1 MDSILQF
8 ALLAFTSLF
17 TMVNPLGVITVF
29 TSLTSSMNSKQAASI
44 ALKPT
49 STAQIV
55 LLLFTFG
62 GNFIFDFFNISIN
75 GLRVGGGI
83 LFFLSG
89 FDMLRGKLTRIKSEG
104 EESIEAVKDFAITPL
119 GVPMITGPGVI
130 TISIVMMND
139 APDITHK
146 SLLIAAIFI
155 VMGLTHFILLSSRQ
169 IINFLGESGNKV
181 LTRIMGLIVMVIA
194 VELFFRGL
202 KPIIQGILQSNH

>member
-17 TMVNPLGVITVF
+17 TMVNPLGVIPVF
-29 TSLTSSMNSKQAASI
+29 TTLTTGMTSRQASAI
-44 ALKPT
+44 ALKAT
-49 STAQIV
+49 STALIV

-62 GNFIFDFFNISIN
+62 GNFIFDIFNISVT
-75 GLRVGGGI
+75 GLRVVGGI

-89 FDMLRGKLTRIKSEG
+89 YDMLRGKLTRIKSDDEKDD
-104 EESIEAVKDFAITPL
+104 EAVKNFAIAPL

-139 APDITHK
+139 APDVTHK
-146 SLLIAAIFI
+146 SLLITAILI
-155 VMGLTHFILLSSRQ
+155 VMGLTHLILLSSRK
-169 IINFLGESGNKV
+169 IIAFLGESGNKV

-202 KPIIQGILQSNH
+202 KPIIQDILIK

>member
-1 MDSILQF
+1 MASILQF

-17 TMVNPLGVITVF
+17 TMINPMGVIPVF
-29 TSLTSSMNSKQAASI
+29 TTLTSGMNSKQAAAI
-44 ALKPT
+44 AFKAT
-49 STAQIV
+49 STALIV

-62 GNFIFDFFNISIN
+62 GNFIFDIFNISVN
-75 GLRVGGGI
+75 GLRVVGGI

-89 FDMLRGKLTRIKSEG
+89 YDMLRGKLTRIKSDG
-104 EESIEAVKDFAITPL
+104 EDYIEAAKDFAITPL

-146 SLLIAAIFI
+146 SLLITSIFV
-155 VMGLTHFILLSSRQ
+155 VMGLTHLILLSSRK
-169 IINFLGESGNKV
+169 IIAFLGESGNKV

-202 KPIIQGILQSNH
+202 KPIIQDILGVK

>member
-17 TMVNPLGVITVF
+17 TMINPMGVIPVF
-29 TSLTSSMNSKQAASI
+29 TTLTTGMTTKQAATI
-44 ALKPT
+44 ALKAT
-49 STAQIV
+49 STALIV

-62 GNFIFDFFNISIN
+62 GNFIFDIFNISIN
-75 GLRVGGGI
+75 GLRVVGGI

-89 FDMLRGKLTRIKSEG
+89 YDMLRGKLTRIKSEG
-104 EESIEAVKDFAITPL
+104 EELIEAAKDFAITPL

-139 APDITHK
+139 APDIAHK
-146 SLLIAAIFI
+146 SLLITSIFI
-155 VMGLTHFILLSSRQ
+155 VMGLTHLILLSSRK
-169 IINFLGESGNKV
+169 IIAFLGESGNKV

-202 KPIIQGILQSNH
+202 KPIIQDILIK

>member
-1 MDSILQF
+1 MNSILQF
-8 ALLAFTSLF
+8 VLLAFTSLF
-17 TMVNPLGVITVF
+17 TMVNPLGVIPVYT
-29 TSLTSSMNSKQAASI
+29 TLTTGMTSKQASVI
-44 ALKPT
+44 ALKAT
-49 STAQIV
+49 STALIV

-62 GNFIFDFFNISIN
+62 GNFIFDIFNISVN
-75 GLRVGGGI
+75 GLRVVGGI

-89 FDMLRGKLTRIKSEG
+89 YDMLRGKLTRIKSEG
-104 EESIEAVKDFAITPL
+104 EEFIEAAKDFAITPL

-146 SLLIAAIFI
+146 SLLITAIFV
-155 VMGLTHFILLSSRQ
+155 VMGLTHIILLSSRK
-169 IINFLGESGNKV
+169 IISFLGESGSKV

-202 KPIIQGILQSNH
+202 KPIIQDILNIK

>member
-1 MDSILQF
+1 MDSVLQF

-17 TMVNPLGVITVF
+17 TMINPMGVIPVF
-29 TSLTSSMNSKQAASI
+29 TTLTTGMTSKQAAAI
-44 ALKPT
+44 ALKAT
-49 STAQIV
+49 STALIV

-62 GNFIFDFFNISIN
+62 GNFIFDIFNISVN
-75 GLRVGGGI
+75 GLRVVGGI

-89 FDMLRGKLTRIKSEG
+89 YDMLRGKLTRIKSEG
-104 EESIEAVKDFAITPL
+104 EEFVEAAKDFAITPL

-139 APDITHK
+139 APDISHK
-146 SLLIAAIFI
+146 SLLIASIFV
-155 VMGLTHFILLSSRQ
+155 VMGLTHLILLSSRK
-169 IINFLGESGNKV
+169 IIAFLGESGNKV

-202 KPIIQGILQSNH
+202 KPIIQDILIK

>member
-17 TMVNPLGVITVF
+17 TMINPMGVIPVF
-29 TSLTSSMNSKQAASI
+29 TTLTTGMTSKQAAAI
-44 ALKPT
+44 ALKAT
-49 STAQIV
+49 STALLV

-62 GNFIFDFFNISIN
+62 GNFIFDIFNISVN
-75 GLRVGGGI
+75 GLRVVGGI

-89 FDMLRGKLTRIKSEG
+89 YDMLRGKLTRIKSEG
-104 EESIEAVKDFAITPL
+104 EEFIEAAKDFAITPL

-139 APDITHK
+139 APDIAHK
-146 SLLIAAIFI
+146 SLLVASIFI
-155 VMGLTHFILLSSRQ
+155 VMGLTHLILLSSRK
-169 IINFLGESGNKV
+169 IIAFLGESGNKV

-202 KPIIQGILQSNH
+202 KPIIQDILTIK

>member
-17 TMVNPLGVITVF
+17 SMVNPLGVIPVF
-29 TSLTSSMNSKQAASI
+29 TTLTTGMTSKQAAAI
-44 ALKPT
+44 ALKAT
-49 STAQIV
+49 STALIV

-62 GNFIFDFFNISIN
+62 GNFIFDIFNISIN
-75 GLRVGGGI
+75 GLRVVGGI

-89 FDMLRGKLTRIKSEG
+89 YDMLRGKLTRIKSEG
-104 EESIEAVKDFAITPL
+104 EEFVEAAKDFAITPL

-146 SLLIAAIFI
+146 SLLITAIFI
-155 VMGLTHFILLSSRQ
+155 VMGLTHIILLSSRK
-169 IINFLGESGNKV
+169 IIAFLGESGNKV

-202 KPIIQGILQSNH
+202 KPIIQDILTIK

>member
-1 MDSILQF
+1 MDSISQF

-17 TMVNPLGVITVF
+17 TMINPMGVIPVF
-29 TSLTSSMNSKQAASI
+29 TTLTTGMTTKQAATI
-44 ALKPT
+44 ALKAT
-49 STAQIV
+49 STALIV

-62 GNFIFDFFNISIN
+62 GNFIFDIFNISIN
-75 GLRVGGGI
+75 GLRVVGGI

-89 FDMLRGKLTRIKSEG
+89 YDMLRGKLTRIKSEG
-104 EESIEAVKDFAITPL
+104 EELIEAAKDFAITPL

-139 APDITHK
+139 APDIAHK
-146 SLLIAAIFI
+146 SLLITSIFI
-155 VMGLTHFILLSSRQ
+155 VMGLTHLILLSSRK
-169 IINFLGESGNKV
+169 IIAFLGESGNKV

-202 KPIIQGILQSNH
+202 KPIIQDILLK

>member
-1 MDSILQF
+1 MDSLLQF

-17 TMVNPLGVITVF
+17 TMINPMGVIPVF
-29 TSLTSSMNSKQAASI
+29 TTLTTGMTSKQASSI
-44 ALKPT
+44 ALKAS
-49 STAQIV
+49 STALIV

-62 GNFIFDFFNISIN
+62 GNFIFDMFNISIN
-75 GLRVGGGI
+75 GLRVVGGI

-89 FDMLRGKLTRIKSEG
+89 YDMLRGKLTRIKSEG
-104 EESIEAVKDFAITPL
+104 EESIEAAKDFAITPL

-139 APDITHK
+139 APDFTHK
-146 SLLIAAIFI
+146 SLLIGSIFI
-155 VMGLTHFILLSSRQ
+155 VLGLTHFILLSSRR
-169 IINFLGESGNKV
+169 IIAFLGESGNKV

-202 KPIIQGILQSNH
+202 KPIIQDILKLY

>member
-17 TMVNPLGVITVF
+17 SMVNPLGVIPVF
-29 TSLTSSMNSKQAASI
+29 TTLTTGMNSKQAATI
-44 ALKPT
+44 ALKAT
-49 STAQIV
+49 STALIV

-62 GNFIFDFFNISIN
+62 GNFIFDIFNISIN
-75 GLRVGGGI
+75 GLRVVGGI

-89 FDMLRGKLTRIKSEG
+89 YDMLRGKLTRIKSEG
-104 EESIEAVKDFAITPL
+104 EEFVEAAKDFAITPL

-146 SLLIAAIFI
+146 SLLITAIFI
-155 VMGLTHFILLSSRQ
+155 VMGLTHIILLSSRK
-169 IINFLGESGNKV
+169 IIAFLGESGNKV

-202 KPIIQGILQSNH
+202 KPIIQDILSIK

>member
-17 TMVNPLGVITVF
+17 TMINPMGVIPVF
-29 TSLTSSMNSKQAASI
+29 TTLTTGMNAKQASSI
-44 ALKPT
+44 ALKAT
-49 STAQIV
+49 STALIV

-62 GNFIFDFFNISIN
+62 GNFIFDIFNISVN
-75 GLRVGGGI
+75 GLRVVGGI

-89 FDMLRGKLTRIKSEG
+89 YDMLRGKLTRIKSEG
-104 EESIEAVKDFAITPL
+104 EEFIEAAKDFAITPL

-139 APDITHK
+139 APDISHK
-146 SLLIAAIFI
+146 SLLIVSIFI
-155 VMGLTHFILLSSRQ
+155 VMGLTHLILLSSRK
-169 IINFLGESGNKV
+169 IIAFLGESGNKV

-202 KPIIQGILQSNH
+202 KPIIQDILAIK

>member
-17 TMVNPLGVITVF
+17 TMINPMGVIPVF
-29 TSLTSSMNSKQAASI
+29 TTLTTGMNAEQASSI
-44 ALKPT
+44 ALKAT
-49 STAQIV
+49 STALIV

-62 GNFIFDFFNISIN
+62 GNFIFDIFNISVN
-75 GLRVGGGI
+75 GLRVVGGI

-89 FDMLRGKLTRIKSEG
+89 YDMLRGKLTRIKSEG
-104 EESIEAVKDFAITPL
+104 EEFVEAAKDFAITPL

-139 APDITHK
+139 APDISHK
-146 SLLIAAIFI
+146 SLLIVSIFI
-155 VMGLTHFILLSSRQ
+155 VMGLTHLILLSSRK
-169 IINFLGESGNKV
+169 IIAFLGESGNKV

-202 KPIIQGILQSNH
+202 KPIIQDILAIK

>member
-17 TMVNPLGVITVF
+17 TMVNPLGVIPVF
-29 TSLTSSMNSKQAASI
+29 TTLTARMTSKQAAAI
-44 ALKPT
+44 ALKAT
-49 STAQIV
+49 STALIV

-62 GNFIFDFFNISIN
+62 GNFIFDLFNISVN
-75 GLRVGGGI
+75 GLRVVGGI

-89 FDMLRGKLTRIKSEG
+89 YDMLRGKLTRIKSEG
-104 EESIEAVKDFAITPL
+104 EEFIEAAKDFAITPL

-139 APDITHK
+139 APDLTHK
-146 SLLIAAIFI
+146 SLLIASIFV
-155 VMGLTHFILLSSRQ
+155 VMGLTHLILLSSRR
-169 IINFLGESGNKV
+169 IIGFLGESGNKV

-202 KPIIQGILQSNH
+202 KPIIQDILIK

>member
-17 TMVNPLGVITVF
+17 TMINPLGVIPVF
-29 TSLTSSMNSKQAASI
+29 TTLTSGMNSKQASAI
-44 ALKPT
+44 ALKAT
-49 STAQIV
+49 STALIV
-55 LLLFTFG
+55 LLFFTFS
-62 GNFIFDFFNISIN
+62 GNFIFNIFNISVN
-75 GLRVGGGI
+75 GLRVVGGI

-89 FDMLRGKLTRIKSEG
+89 YDMLRGKLTRIKSEG
-104 EESIEAVKDFAITPL
+104 EEFVEAAKDFAITPL

-139 APDITHK
+139 APDISHK
-146 SLLIAAIFI
+146 SLLIVSIFI
-155 VMGLTHFILLSSRQ
+155 VLGLTHLILLSSRK
-169 IINFLGESGNKV
+169 IIAFLGESGNKV

-202 KPIIQGILQSNH
+202 KPIIQDILAIK

>member
-17 TMVNPLGVITVF
+17 TMINPMGVIPVF
-29 TSLTSSMNSKQAASI
+29 TTLTTGMTTKQAAAI
-44 ALKPT
+44 ALKAT
-49 STAQIV
+49 STALIV

-62 GNFIFDFFNISIN
+62 GNFIFDIFNISIN
-75 GLRVGGGI
+75 GLRVVGGI

-89 FDMLRGKLTRIKSEG
+89 YDMLRGKLTRIKSEG
-104 EESIEAVKDFAITPL
+104 EEFIEAAKDFAITPL

-139 APDITHK
+139 APDIAHK
-146 SLLIAAIFI
+146 SLLITSIFI
-155 VMGLTHFILLSSRQ
+155 VMGLTHLILLSSRK
-169 IINFLGESGNKV
+169 IIAFLGESGNKV

-202 KPIIQGILQSNH
+202 KPIIQNILIK

>member
-17 TMVNPLGVITVF
+17 TMINPMGVIPVF
-29 TSLTSSMNSKQAASI
+29 TTLTTGMTFKQAAAI
-44 ALKPT
+44 ALKAT
-49 STAQIV
+49 STALLV

-62 GNFIFDFFNISIN
+62 GNFIFDIFNISVN
-75 GLRVGGGI
+75 GLRVVGGI

-89 FDMLRGKLTRIKSEG
+89 YDMLRGKLTRIKSEG
-104 EESIEAVKDFAITPL
+104 EEFIEAAKDFAITPL

-139 APDITHK
+139 APDIAHK
-146 SLLIAAIFI
+146 SLLIASIFI
-155 VMGLTHFILLSSRQ
+155 VMGLTHLILLSSRK
-169 IINFLGESGNKV
+169 IIAFLGESGNKV

-202 KPIIQGILQSNH
+202 KPIIQDILTIK

>member
-1 MDSILQF
+1 MASILQF

-17 TMVNPLGVITVF
+17 TMINPMGVIPVF
-29 TSLTSSMNSKQAASI
+29 TTLTSGMNSKQAAAI
-44 ALKPT
+44 ALKAT
-49 STAQIV
+49 STALIV

-62 GNFIFDFFNISIN
+62 GNFIFDIFNISVN
-75 GLRVGGGI
+75 GLRVVGGI

-89 FDMLRGKLTRIKSEG
+89 YDMLRGKLTRIKSDG
-104 EESIEAVKDFAITPL
+104 EDYIEAAKDFAITPL

-146 SLLIAAIFI
+146 SLLITSIFV
-155 VMGLTHFILLSSRQ
+155 VMGLTHLILLSSRK
-169 IINFLGESGNKV
+169 IIAFLGESGNKV

-202 KPIIQGILQSNH
+202 KPIIQDILGVK

>member
-17 TMVNPLGVITVF
+17 TMINPMGVIPVF
-29 TSLTSSMNSKQAASI
+29 TTLTTGLNSRQASAI
-44 ALKPT
+44 ALKAT
-49 STAQIV
+49 STALIV
-55 LLLFTFG
+55 LLVFTFG
-62 GNFIFDFFNISIN
+62 GNFIFDIFNISVN
-75 GLRVGGGI
+75 GLRVVGGI

-89 FDMLRGKLTRIKSEG
+89 YDMLRGKLTRIKSEG
-104 EESIEAVKDFAITPL
+104 EEFVEAAKDFAITPL

-139 APDITHK
+139 APDFSHK
-146 SLLIAAIFI
+146 SLLIVSIFV
-155 VMGLTHFILLSSRQ
+155 VMGLTHLILLSSRK
-169 IINFLGESGNKV
+169 IIAFLGESGNKV

-202 KPIIQGILQSNH
+202 KPIIQDILAIK

>member
-1 MDSILQF
+1 MDSLLQF

-17 TMVNPLGVITVF
+17 TMINPMGVIPVF
-29 TSLTSSMNSKQAASI
+29 TTLTTGMTSKQASSI
-44 ALKPT
+44 ALKAS
-49 STAQIV
+49 STALIV

-62 GNFIFDFFNISIN
+62 GNFIFDMFNISIN
-75 GLRVGGGI
+75 GLRVVGGI

-89 FDMLRGKLTRIKSEG
+89 YDMLRGKLTRIKSEG
-104 EESIEAVKDFAITPL
+104 EESIEAAKDFAITPL

-139 APDITHK
+139 APDFTHK
-146 SLLIAAIFI
+146 SLLIGSIFI
-155 VMGLTHFILLSSRQ
+155 VLGLTHFILLSSRK
-169 IINFLGESGNKV
+169 IIAFLGESGNKV

-202 KPIIQGILQSNH
+202 KPIIQDILKL

>member
-17 TMVNPLGVITVF
+17 TMINPLGVIPVF
-29 TSLTSSMNSKQAASI
+29 TTLTTGMTSKQAASI
-44 ALKPT
+44 ALKAT
-49 STAQIV
+49 STALIV

-62 GNFIFDFFNISIN
+62 GNFIFDIFNISIN
-75 GLRVGGGI
+75 GLRVVGGI

-89 FDMLRGKLTRIKSEG
+89 YDMLRGKLTRIKSEG
-104 EESIEAVKDFAITPL
+104 EEFVEAAKDFAITPL

-139 APDITHK
+139 APDIAHK
-146 SLLIAAIFI
+146 SLLISSIFI
-155 VMGLTHFILLSSRQ
+155 VMGLTHLILLSSRK
-169 IINFLGESGNKV
+169 IIAFLGESGNKV

-202 KPIIQGILQSNH
+202 KPIIQDILVIK

>member
-17 TMVNPLGVITVF
+17 TMINPMGVIPVF
-29 TSLTSSMNSKQAASI
+29 TTLTTGMNSKQAAAI
-44 ALKPT
+44 ALKAT
-49 STAQIV
+49 STALIV

-62 GNFIFDFFNISIN
+62 GNFIFDIFNISVN
-75 GLRVGGGI
+75 GLRVVGGI

-89 FDMLRGKLTRIKSEG
+89 YDMLRGKLTRIKSEG
-104 EESIEAVKDFAITPL
+104 EEFVEAAKDFAITPL

-139 APDITHK
+139 APDISHK
-146 SLLIAAIFI
+146 SLLIVSIFI
-155 VMGLTHFILLSSRQ
+155 VMGLTHLILLSSRK
-169 IINFLGESGNKV
+169 IIAFLGESGNKV

-202 KPIIQGILQSNH
+202 KPIIQDILAIK

>member
-1 MDSILQF
+1 MNSILQF

-17 TMVNPLGVITVF
+17 TMVNPLGVIPVYT
-29 TSLTSSMNSKQAASI
+29 TLTTGMTSKQASAI
-44 ALKPT
+44 AFKAT
-49 STAQIV
+49 STALIV

-62 GNFIFDFFNISIN
+62 GNFIFDIFNISVN
-75 GLRVGGGI
+75 GLRVVGGI

-89 FDMLRGKLTRIKSEG
+89 YDMLRGKLTRIKSEG
-104 EESIEAVKDFAITPL
+104 EEFIEEAKDFAITPL

-146 SLLIAAIFI
+146 SLLITAIFV
-155 VMGLTHFILLSSRQ
+155 VMGLTHIILLSSRK
-169 IINFLGESGNKV
+169 IISFLGESGSKV

-202 KPIIQGILQSNH
+202 KPIIQDILKIK